1 MNTAIIEESG
11 FIKAKPADVYNVLA
25 DYRVGHNAVLPKPYF
40 VRMEVTEGGF
50 GAGTAITV
58 DMEVYGVKRTMRMR
72 VTEPEKGHILEETDV
87 DTGTQT
93 HFIFDAV
100 DGGTRLTIHTK
111 MNFADGFR
119 GFLEKL
125 TTPAITRG
133 IYKKELQNIAE
144 YTEAKLQ
151 TA

>member
-1 MNTAIIEESG
+1 MNTAIIEASA
-11 FIKAKPADVYNVLA
+11 FLKARPADVYNVLA
-25 DYRVGHNAVLPKPYF
+25 DYRVGHNAILPKPYF
-40 VRMEVTEGGF
+40 VEMRVEEGGF

-72 VTEPEKGHILEETDV
+72 VTEPQKGYILEETDI

-93 HFIFDAV
+93 HFIFDAAE
-100 DGGTRLTIHTK
+100 GGTRLTIHTK
-111 MNFADGFR
+111 MNFADGFM
-119 GFLEKL
+119 GFIEKL
-125 TTPAITRG
+125 TTPAIIRN

-144 YTEAKLQ
+144 YLQAKLQ